1 MPDFRAYVRTHLR
14 LQRVSGARE
23 AEIVEEIA
31 LDLEERYRRLVHDGI
46 DPEEAWRQI
55 QESTDWPATARAFR
69 GALRP
74 EAAAHWEPAKRFN
87 LPASLLNNFRFAA
100 RLLLR
105 NPGFTA
111 ATVLTL
117 SICLGANLS
126 IFAVI
131 DSILLRPLPFP
142 DAKRLVTTVN
152 SYPLAGSPHSA
163 ASLPNYYDY
172 RKKIKAFASTAIIT
186 RTSEYAIVGA
196 TGSPRRVERDRVS
209 PEFFQTLG
217 VPLLLGHSF
226 SDDEMVYARSGVAIL
241 SYDFWKSYF
250 NGDPKA
256 VGRTFQMDGSTTT
269 VAGVLPKGFRF
280 LSRHTQI
287 YIPAASD
294 PAERA
299 VDQRHN
305 NRFQLIAR
313 LARGATLGAARAQV
327 SALSGAQMKDDP
339 FAATLRADGFRALV
353 NELHEDHVENIK
365 PTLVLLQSGVLL
377 LLVIGGVNVVNL
389 LLILASSRAKEVAI
403 RQSLGASQWEVV
415 RQALA
420 ETVLLTLTGGC
431 GGLLVAMGGIR
442 LLQTLGVDQLPLGES
457 ISFDWRIACAAF
469 AGAVVL
475 GAIIAVPV
483 AGFHLRGRL
492 AGAMQSE
499 SRGGTSSRAGQRL
512 RHGFVFAQIALS
524 FVLLS
529 GAGLLGISLKHVL
542 ETSPGFQSE
551 HLVTGQISLPYKKY
565 PDLAAAQRLIDRLLN
580 TLQAEPGITSAAI
593 TDLMPFGGDD
603 DNGVT
608 AVEGI
613 GKDESGTH
621 SHYRNGIAG
630 EYWRTMG
637 IPLLEGRFLNDS
649 DRERK
654 RRVCVVDRA
663 FAERYWPGRS
673 ALGHRLNDGPVF
685 KKDEAFTIVGVVA
698 AVKQAGMDETKPLG
712 TIYYPYEYWPLPG
725 IAVVVRT
732 PLTVDTIG
740 PRLRQIVLQIDPDLP
755 IDQVK
760 PLDSLIDESMV
771 TRRSTAVL
779 AGTFAGV
786 ALLLTIIGTY
796 GVLSFAVGQRR
807 REIGVRMAIGA
818 APQQVLSH
826 FLGLGMKL
834 LLGGIALGGLGAW
847 MTSQAMGRL
856 LFGIRG
862 VPLGVLA
869 TTVGVMATVV
879 LMATFV
885 PSYRASRISP
895 TEALRED

>member
-1 MPDFRAYVRTHLR
+1 MRSNLR
-14 LQRVSGARE
+14 LQRVSGASE
-23 AEIVEEIA
+23 AEILEEIA
-31 LDLEERYRRLVHDGI
+31 LDLEERYQRLVRNGA
-46 DPEEAWRQI
+46 DPEESWRQI
-55 QESTDWPATARAFR
+55 QDSTDWLATAREFMR
-69 GALRP
+69 VLP
-74 EAAAHWEPAKRFN
+74 SEAVAHWEPSKRFN
-87 LPASLLNNFRFAA
+87 LLVSLLGNFRFAA

-105 NPGFTA
+105 NPGFTV

-152 SYPLAGSPHSA
+152 SYPLSGSPHSA

-172 RKKIKAFASTAIIT
+172 RAKIKAFASTAIIT
-186 RTSEYAIVGA
+186 RTSEYAIVGV
-196 TGSPRRVERDRVS
+196 TGSPRRVERDRIS
-209 PEFFQTLG
+209 PEFFGTLG
-217 VPLLLGHSF
+217 VPLLLGRPF
-226 SDDEMVYARSGVAIL
+226 SDDEMVYARSSVAVL
-241 SYDFWKSYF
+241 TYEFWQSYF

-256 VGRTFQMDGSTTT
+256 IGRTFQMDGSTTT
-269 VAGVLPKGFRF
+269 AVGVLPKGFRF

-299 VDQRHN
+299 FDQRHN

-313 LARGATLGAARAQV
+313 LAAGATLAAARAQV

-339 FAATLRADGFRALV
+339 FAAALTAEGFHALV

-365 PTLVLLQSGVLL
+365 PTLVLLQGGVLL
-377 LLVIGGVNVVNL
+377 LLMIGSVNVVNL
-389 LLILASSRAKEVAI
+389 QLVLASSRAKEVAI
-403 RQSLGASQWEVV
+403 RRSLGASQWEVIS
-415 RQALA
+415 QAVA
-420 ETVLLTLTGGC
+420 EAALLTLVGGC
-431 GGLLVAMGGIR
+431 GALLVGAGGIR
-442 LLQTLGVDQLPLGES
+442 LLTRLGVDQLPLGES
-457 ISFDWRIACAAF
+457 VAFDWRIACAAF
-469 AGAVVL
+469 VGAVVL
-475 GAIIAVPV
+475 GLLIAVPV
-483 AGFHLRGRL
+483 AGFHLRGSL
-492 AGAMQSE
+492 SSAMQSE
-499 SRGGTSSRAGQRL
+499 SRGGTSSRAAQRL

-551 HLVTGQISLPYKKY
+551 HLFTGQISFPYKKY
-565 PDLAAAQRLIDRLLN
+565 PDPAEAQTLINRLLN
-580 TLQAEPGITSAAI
+580 TLQAEPGITLAAI
-593 TDLMPFGGDD
+593 TDLMPFGDYD

-608 AVEGI
+608 AVEGV

-621 SHYRNGIAG
+621 SHYRNGIVG

-637 IPLLEGRFLNDS
+637 IPLVEGRFLEDN

-654 RRVCVVDRA
+654 RRVCVVDKA
-663 FAERYWPGRS
+663 FAERYWPDRS
-673 ALGHRLNDGPVF
+673 AIGRRLNDGPVF
-685 KKDEAFTIVGVVA
+685 KQDEAFMIVGVVA
-698 AVKQAGMDETKPLG
+698 PVKQAAIDETKPLG
-712 TIYYPYEYWPLPG
+712 TIYYPYEFWFSRG

-732 PLTVDTIG
+732 PLTVDVIA
-740 PRLRQIVLQIDPDLP
+740 PRLRRIVLQIDPELP
-755 IDQVK
+755 LDQVK
-760 PLDSLIDESMV
+760 PIDNLINESMV

-786 ALLLTIIGTY
+786 ALLLTIIGSY
-796 GVLSFAVGQRR
+796 GVLSFAVSHRR

-818 APQQVLSH
+818 TPQRVLAH

-834 LLGGIALGGLGAW
+834 LLGGIALGALGAW
-847 MTSQAMGRL
+847 MTGTAL
-856 LFGIRG
+856 EKFLFGIQG
-862 VPLGVLA
+862 VPLAVLG
-869 TTVGVMATVV
+869 TTVGVVVTVV
-879 LMATFV
+879 LMATLV
-885 PSYRASRISP
+885 PSYRASRLSP